1 MADPTDDT
9 LPVRDENEIQIE
21 IDVAQ
26 HSLEHTLG
34 ELKDALLDKVDVV
47 GHLEQAL
54 DDGKD
59 QVIDYAV
66 RLRAFVRARPLLVI
80 GILGGLALVAGAA
93 FAARRKV
100 TAT

>member
-9 LPVRDENEIQIE
+9 TPVRDENEIQIE

-26 HSLEHTLG
+26 HSLEQTLG
-34 ELKDALLDKVDVV
+34 ELKDALLEKVDVV
-47 GHLEQAL
+47 AHLEQAI
-54 DDGKD
+54 DGGKD

-66 RLRAFVRARPLLVI
+66 RVRAFVRARPLLVI
-80 GILGGLALVAGAA
+80 GILGGLALLAGAA
-93 FAARRKV
+93 FAARRNV